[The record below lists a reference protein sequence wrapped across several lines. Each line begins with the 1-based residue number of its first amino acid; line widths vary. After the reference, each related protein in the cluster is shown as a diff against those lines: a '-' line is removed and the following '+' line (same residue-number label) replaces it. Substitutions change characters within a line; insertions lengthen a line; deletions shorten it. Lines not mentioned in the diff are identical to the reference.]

1 MLSSGSIVQAQSEWN
16 EDSFE
21 DFKDG
26 TFLDA
31 GSNSYV
37 SANGRIQM
45 ITRWDFNNDGN
56 LDILLAAGHGHTEK
70 ENTFIYLN
78 NGKDID
84 ARSLIKLPAAGS
96 YDGLLTDLNKD
107 GYNDLAIVH
116 NSDSHAKRVPIWIYM
131 GAAEGFLVENRIELP
146 SESGTAIAAGDFNN
160 DSWLDIAVGCQYVDE
175 DFDHPIS
182 MVYWNSE
189 NGFDAE
195 NRLPLTFNNKGALA
209 LTSGDIDSDGI
220 DDLIALTS
228 EKTYFM
234 LSSKSNFN
242 DTQNLSSI
250 SIGGR

>member
-1 MLSSGSIVQAQSEWN
+1 MKSIIKKIIIIKSVFIIILSSGSIVQAQSEWN

-96 YDGLLTDLNKD
+96 YDGLLADLNKD
-107 GYNDLAIVH
+107 GYNDL
-116 NSDSHAKRVPIWIYM
+116 N
-131 GAAEGFLVENRIELP
+131 
-146 SESGTAIAAGDFNN
+146 
-160 DSWLDIAVGCQYVDE
+160 AVGGYYTNC
-175 DFDHPIS
+175 
-182 MVYWNSE
+182 
-189 NGFDAE
+189 
-195 NRLPLTFNNKGALA
+195 
-209 LTSGDIDSDGI
+209 
-220 DDLIALTS
+220 
-228 EKTYFM
+228 YF
-234 LSSKSNFN
+234 
-242 DTQNLSSI
+242 
-250 SIGGR
+250 